1 MAKAQAQYQCREC
14 ANVLPKWSGQ
24 CPDCKSWNSIEELP
38 VLAAVGKNTS
48 NWHGASGTAEVI
60 ALNAVP
66 TSSTPRFSTE
76 IEELDRVLGG
86 GLVRGS
92 VVLLGG
98 DPGIGKSTILLQCL
112 TRISLQQNALYVT
125 GEESLQQVSMRAQRL
140 NLPGENLNLLSST
153 CVEEIIA
160 QVSTC
165 NPAVMVI
172 DSIQTIFTS
181 SLQSA
186 PGSVSQIRESTSLL
200 VRFAKQSNIAIFLIG
215 HVTKEGQLAGPRVLE
230 HMVDTV
236 LYFEGDS
243 STRYRIIRAVK
254 NRFGAVN
261 ELGIF
266 AMTDEGLKQ
275 VSNPSAIFL
284 SHHDKPVPGSI
295 IMVSREG
302 TRPMLVEIQALVTAS
317 HSGHPRRIS
326 VGLESNRLAML
337 LAILQRHGGI
347 PLYDQDVFINAVGG
361 VRIAETGADLA
372 VILAILSSYR
382 DRPVSNRLLVFG
394 EVGLSGEIRPV
405 PNGEERL
412 REAGK
417 HGFETAII
425 PKSNMPKKN
434 TNKNLKLIPVNHLA
448 DTLDTL

>member
-1 MAKAQAQYQCREC
+1 MARQSAKFQCQQC
-14 ANVLPKWSGQ
+14 ATVLNKWAGQ
-24 CPDCKSWNSIEELP
+24 CPECQSWNSIQEIQP
-38 VLAAVGKNTS
+38 VSSGAASRGNWAGHKTTS
-48 NWHGASGTAEVI
+48 EVVT
-60 ALNAVP
+60 LQQVP
-66 TSSTPRFSTE
+66 DTDTVRFSSQ
-76 IEELDRVLGG
+76 IDELDRVLGG
-86 GLVRGS
+86 GLVHGS

-112 TRISLQQNALYVT
+112 TRISQQQPALYVT
-125 GEESLQQVSMRAQRL
+125 GEESLQQVGLRASRL
-140 NLPGENLNLLSST
+140 ELPRDQLQLLSST
-153 CVEEIIA
+153 CVEEIMA
-160 QVSTC
+160 HAVKL
-165 NPAVMVI
+165 NPTVMVI
-172 DSIQTIFTS
+172 DSIQTIYTD

-186 PGSVSQIRESTSLL
+186 PGSVSQIRESTALL
-200 VRFAKQSNIAIFLIG
+200 VRLAKQYNIAIFLVG

-243 STRYRIIRAVK
+243 STRYRVIRAVK

-266 AMTDEGLKQ
+266 AMTDQGLKT

-284 SHHDKPVPGSI
+284 ANHQQPVSGSV

-302 TRPMLVEIQALVTAS
+302 SRPILVEIQALVTAS
-317 HSGHPRRIS
+317 HLGNPRRIS
-326 VGLESNRLAML
+326 VGLEANRLAML
-337 LAILQRHGGI
+337 LAVLQRHGGV

-361 VRIAETGADLA
+361 VRIGETGADLA
-372 VILAILSSYR
+372 VILAILSSFR
-382 DRPVSNRLLVFG
+382 DNPVSNRLLVFG

-412 REAGK
+412 KEASK

-425 PKSNMPKKN
+425 PAANKPRRGQFKNMR
-434 TNKNLKLIPVNHLA
+434 LIPVNHLA
-448 DTLDTL
+448 DTLNAI

>member
-48 NWHGASGTAEVI
+48 NWHGASGPAEVI

-160 QVSTC
+160 QISTC

-186 PGSVSQIRESTSLL
+186 PGSVSQIRESTSIL
-200 VRFAKQSNIAIFLIG
+200 VRLAKQSNIAIFLIG

-284 SHHDKPVPGSI
+284 SHHDQPVPGSI

-302 TRPMLVEIQALVTAS
+302 TRPMLVEIQALVTES

-405 PNGEERL
+405 PNGEERP
-412 REAGK
+412 REASK

-434 TNKNLKLIPVNHLA
+434 TDKNLKLIPVNHLA